1 MNIEEFKTTFN
12 GQIGI
17 NAQALFDE
25 LDRLASK
32 MNIPLGGQL
41 TDAFLSQARHI
52 YAAYL
57 AQVSANILEVGLQEF
72 MELYKTGRTP
82 KRPKRVGA
90 STA

>member
-1 MNIEEFKTTFN
+1 MNIDELKKTFN

-25 LDRLASK
+25 LDRLAAK
-32 MNIPLGGQL
+32 MGIPVGGDL
-41 TDAFLSQARHI
+41 TAAFLSQARNI
-52 YAAYL
+52 YSAYL
-57 AQVSANILEVGLQEF
+57 AQVSANILEVGLLELI
-72 MELYKTGRTP
+72 ELYRTGRTP